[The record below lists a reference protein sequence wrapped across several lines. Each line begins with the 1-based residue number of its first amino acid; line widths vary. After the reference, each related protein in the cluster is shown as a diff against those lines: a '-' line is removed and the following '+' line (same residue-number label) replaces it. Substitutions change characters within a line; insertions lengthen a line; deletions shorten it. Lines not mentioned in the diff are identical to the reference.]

1 MQLVWSQASGCLTT
15 LAPGTPPQLSPLVT
29 VAGFLL
35 CQTPLLACR
44 RRLQQEGGIPLIIKS
59 KTQELNTVPP
69 IDAEEAIRIGRWAV
83 ATGKLQELREAI
95 GLTRYAMA
103 ELLQV
108 AWPTYS
114 NWESRPVNLR
124 RETAAR
130 VGRFFNIAVHELEIL
145 QQNGID
151 IKGMIPFHVVA
162 TVLGIPQE
170 QLLYRYRNGEFE
182 ATDLGILGLWV
193 FQSDLDELRS

>member
-1 MQLVWSQASGCLTT
+1 M
-15 LAPGTPPQLSPLVT
+15 
-29 VAGFLL
+29 AGFLF

-59 KTQELNTVPP
+59 EPWELNTVP
-69 IDAEEAIRIGRWAV
+69 IDAEEAVRIGRWAV
-83 ATGKLQELREAI
+83 ATGKLKELREAI